1 MAGIDQTLDNYNKTL
16 QSGLDK
22 LGRGLKPEG
31 ILDWMA
37 PRPSEILQTRDA
49 TFLAQTHRTIAVA
62 NIGGGLFPTFDNK
75 NLYGFAMLQF
85 TGGWDS
91 GYNVIDIKSVLK
103 PDIVGTLTGGD
114 DVANTSSYFFNVNPK
129 AISMS
134 EPNATHIIPTQNN
147 GFYIESQG
155 VVLRRLSISGTTG
168 YRPSAGKLASSDL
181 LPNNL
186 NEPTGFLNHIK
197 LRNLF
202 RNYSDLKKDPSQAK
216 NVYMVWYNGRT
227 QEAWFCEPES
237 FVSARDASSPFITR
251 YEISL
256 TILHKIA
263 FSAVSTKLTPG
274 FMGKQFWLESLRLGA
289 VLLNR
294 KNIPGWLKTTAKIG
308 TTISNTIGA
317 VGKSVDI
324 LNQYATGAVNLGGM
338 AVGTFMA
345 LGVPALQ
352 SVKNTA
358 FSMKS
363 IVETG
368 ANISGSVS
376 GGTQSP
382 FVKSWID
389 IGSDIQSSLISTI
402 RSTNSLLRW
411 GVNERG
417 SKPSTNLARDNSYY
431 ADYGGKINYEFPD
444 DYTYIEGVVPD
455 NVKDVDSI
463 LGNYPT
469 TPASKPLFFAVNNL
483 KYPYISNVPTG
494 NTLKPGDKVYI
505 PFPHGSIPSNI
516 ETILFP
522 LNIKLGLYDELL
534 GRDIKLSSMETGMG
548 QKSFSF
554 AISGSGD
561 LDLVEAKEN
570 IVQAIYIK
578 LNVDRGE
585 LPLHLGFGFI
595 DVIGMKATL
604 NLSFAANLAIND
616 TMLSDGRIESI
627 SDLRIQIKGDIMS
640 VFLNA
645 HLLGNSNVVP
655 VGFSLGV

>member
-1 MAGIDQTLDNYNKTL
+1 MAGIDETLGEWNNTL
-16 QSGLDK
+16 ESGLK
-22 LGRGLKPEG
+22 TMGRGLDPRG
-31 ILDWMA
+31 LVDWMV
-37 PRPSEILQTRDA
+37 PKESEVLKQRDA
-49 TFLAQTHRTIAVA
+49 TFLAQTHRTIAVS

-75 NLYGFAMLQF
+75 NLYGFAMLKF

-91 GYNVIDIKSVLK
+91 GWNVLDVKSVLK
-103 PDIVGTLTGGD
+103 PDVVGSLTGGD
-114 DVANTSSYFFNVNPK
+114 DVANVSSYFFNVNPK
-129 AISMS
+129 SISLS

-155 VVLRRLSISGTTG
+155 IVLRRLSISGTTG
-168 YRPSAGKLASSDL
+168 YRPSATKLAPSDL

-202 RNYSDLKKDPSQAK
+202 RNYSDLKKDPKAAK

-237 FVSARDASSPFITR
+237 FTSARDASSPFVSR
-251 YEISL
+251 YEIAV
-256 TILHKIA
+256 TVLHKIA
-263 FSAVSTKLTPG
+263 FSAVSTKLSPG
-274 FMGKQFWLESLRLGA
+274 LMGKQFWLESLRLGA

-294 KNIPGWLKTTAKIG
+294 ENIPSWMKTMSNIG
-308 TTISNTIGA
+308 KAVSNTIGTI
-317 VGKSVDI
+317 GKGIDI
-324 LNQYATGAVNLGGM
+324 INQYATSAVNVGGM

-345 LGVPALQ
+345 VGVPILQ
-352 SVKNTA
+352 SVKDTT

-368 ANISGSVS
+368 ANIGISFA
-376 GGTQSP
+376 GGAESP

-389 IGSDIQSSLISTI
+389 IGSDIQSSFISTI
-402 RSTNSLLRW
+402 RSSNSLLRW

-417 SKPSTNLARDNSYY
+417 NRPSTNLARDNSYY
-431 ADYGGKINYEFPD
+431 ADYGGKVNYEYPD
-444 DYTYIEGVVPD
+444 DYTYIEGIVPD
-455 NVKDVDSI
+455 NIKDVESL

-469 TPASKPLFFAVNNL
+469 NPASKPLFFAVNNL

-494 NTLKPGDKVYI
+494 NTVKPGDKVYI
-505 PFPHGSIPSNI
+505 PFPNGSIPANV

-522 LNIKLGLYDELL
+522 LNIKLGLYEELL
-534 GRDIKLSSMETGMG
+534 GRDVKLQSIETGMG
-548 QKSFSF
+548 QKSFNF
-554 AISGSGD
+554 AISDNGD
-561 LDLVEAKEN
+561 LDLIEAKEN
-570 IVQAIYIK
+570 MVQAIYIK
-578 LNVDRGE
+578 LNVERGE

-616 TMLSDGRIESI
+616 TMLSDGRIESV
-627 SDLRIQIKGDIMS
+627 SELRIQISGDIMS

-645 HLLGNSNVVP
+645 HIIGNNKIVP
-655 VGFSLGV
+655 IGFSLGV